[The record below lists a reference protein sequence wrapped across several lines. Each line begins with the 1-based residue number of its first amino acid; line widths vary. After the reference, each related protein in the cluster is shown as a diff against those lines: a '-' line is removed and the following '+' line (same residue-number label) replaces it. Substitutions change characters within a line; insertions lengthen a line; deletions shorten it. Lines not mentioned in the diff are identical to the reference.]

1 VNMMK
6 QRWMIGW
13 LVFGVM
19 AFAEEDN
26 SRLKGMV
33 LLDEMGVANLGVET
47 EMAAEGTFAE
57 ATFAVGRIEEVPAR
71 HGVLSSRI
79 AGRIV
84 EILAYEGDVVKKGQ
98 TLVRVESRQPGDPP
112 PVIDL
117 KAPIGGL
124 VTASHVRIGE
134 PVQPDRELLD
144 ISDLN
149 EVWAI
154 AQVPEY
160 RAASLQPGSRA
171 WIRVTAT
178 GNERIEG
185 ELLRFGT
192 AADRESG
199 TIDAIFRVP
208 NAGMKMRPGMR
219 AEFEIVLSE
228 RDAVLSVPRE
238 AVQGDSANR
247 YVFVKDFEIPNAF
260 IKAPVTTGQ
269 TSSGRVE
276 ILGGLFEGD
285 EVVIQGAYPMSF
297 VGGGSS
303 MSLKEALDAAHGH
316 EHNEDGTEI
325 TDDQKKSAGE
335 EHDHGEDDGAVN
347 RFLAVACGVLLVLLV
362 VSWVI
367 RKPS

>member
-1 VNMMK
+1 M
-6 QRWMIGW
+6 GW
-13 LVFGVM
+13 IASGLLLLS
-19 AFAEEDN
+19 AEDI

-33 LLDEMGVANLGVET
+33 LLDEMGVTNLGVET
-47 EMAAEGTFAE
+47 EMVAESTFE
-57 ATFAVGRIEEVPAR
+57 ESVFAVGRIEEVPAR

-84 EILAYEGDVVKKGQ
+84 EILAYEGDVVEKGQ

-112 PVIDL
+112 PVIEL

-144 ISDLN
+144 ISDLQ

-154 AQVPEY
+154 ARVPEY
-160 RAASLQPGSRA
+160 RAASLKPGSRA
-171 WIRVTAT
+171 WIQVTAT
-178 GNERIEG
+178 GGDRLEG

-192 AADRESG
+192 EADRESG
-199 TIDAIFRVP
+199 TIDAIFLVP
-208 NAGMKMRPGMR
+208 NEGMRMRPGMR
-219 AEFEIVLSE
+219 AEFEIILSE
-228 RDAVLSVPRE
+228 REAVLSVPRE
-238 AVQGDSANR
+238 AVQGDSADR

-260 IKAPVTTGQ
+260 IKAPVTTGE
-269 TSSGRVE
+269 TSGGRIE

-285 EVVIQGAYPMSF
+285 EVVVKGAYPMSF
-297 VGGGSS
+297 VGAGSPI
-303 MSLKEALDAAHGH
+303 SLKEALDAAHGH

-325 TDDQKKSAGE
+325 TADQAEAEGE
-335 EHDHGEDDGAVN
+335 LGHDHAEGGGSVN
-347 RFLAVACGVLLVLLV
+347 RFLAIACGLLLVLLV
-362 VSWVI
+362 MSWVV

>member
-1 VNMMK
+1 MML
-6 QRWMIGW
+6 G
-13 LVFGVM
+13 LLSGLFAV
-19 AFAEEDN
+19 AEEDN

-33 LLDEMGVANLGVET
+33 LLDDMGVANLGVET
-47 EMAAEGTFAE
+47 EMVAEGVFE
-57 ATFAVGRIEEVPAR
+57 ESVFAVGRIEEVSSR

-84 EILAYEGDVVKKGQ
+84 EILAYEGDVVEKGQ

-134 PVQPDRELLD
+134 PVQPDRELMD
-144 ISDLN
+144 ISDLK

-154 AQVPEY
+154 ARVPEY
-160 RAASLQPGSRA
+160 RAAAMKPGSRA

-178 GNERIEG
+178 GDEKIEG

-208 NAGMKMRPGMR
+208 NEAMRMRPGMR
-219 AEFEIVLSE
+219 AEFQIVLSE
-228 RDAVLSVPRE
+228 RDGVLSVPRE
-238 AVQGDSANR
+238 AVQGDSASR

-260 IKAPVTTGQ
+260 IKAPVSTGQ
-269 TSSGRVE
+269 TNGGRIE

-285 EVVIQGAYPMSF
+285 EVVVQGAYPMSF
-297 VGGGSS
+297 VGAGSS

-316 EHNEDGTEI
+316 EHNEDGSEMTGE
-325 TDDQKKSAGE
+325 QKESAGGDGE
-335 EHDHGEDDGAVN
+335 DDHDHGEEAHSLN
-347 RFLAVACGVLLVLLV
+347 RFLAIACGLLLVLLV
-362 VSWVI
+362 LSWVI

>member
-1 VNMMK
+1 MNK
-6 QRWMIGW
+6 SLMIAW
-13 LVFGVM
+13 LLSGLF
-19 AFAEEDN
+19 ALAEEDN

-47 EMAAEGTFAE
+47 EMVAEGVFE
-57 ATFAVGRIEEVPAR
+57 ESVFSVGRIEEIPSR
-71 HGVLSSRI
+71 RGVLSSRI

-84 EILAYEGDVVKKGQ
+84 EILAYEGDVVEEGQ

-112 PVIDL
+112 PVIEL

-144 ISDLN
+144 ISDLT

-154 AQVPEY
+154 ARVPEH
-160 RAASLQPGSRA
+160 RAASLKPGSRA
-171 WIRVTAT
+171 WIRVAAT
-178 GNERIEG
+178 GGERIKG

-199 TIDAIFRVP
+199 TIDAIFRVT
-208 NAGMKMRPGMR
+208 NDGMRMRPGMR

-228 RDAVLSVPRE
+228 RDAVLSVPRD
-238 AVQGDSANR
+238 AVQGDAANR

-260 IKAPVTTGQ
+260 IKAPVRTGQ
-269 TSSGRVE
+269 ANGGRIEV
-276 ILGGLFEGD
+276 LGGLFEGD
-285 EVVIQGAYPMSF
+285 EVVIRGAYPMSF
-297 VGGGSS
+297 VGAGSG

-316 EHNEDGTEI
+316 EHNEDGSEI
-325 TDDQKKSAGE
+325 TDVRKREDD
-335 EHDHGEDDGAVN
+335 HDHGHGEAAAPLN
-347 RFLAVACGVLLVLLV
+347 RFLAIACGLLLVLLV